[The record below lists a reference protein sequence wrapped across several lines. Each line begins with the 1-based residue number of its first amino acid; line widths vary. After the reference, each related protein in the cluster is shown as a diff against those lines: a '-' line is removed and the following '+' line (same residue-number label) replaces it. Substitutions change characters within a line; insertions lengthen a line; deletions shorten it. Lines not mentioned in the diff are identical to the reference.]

1 MKNNQTKRLVLVA
14 FFVAI
19 EIVLAM
25 TPLGYVPI
33 GPIRA
38 TTIHIPVII
47 ASLVLGYKEGAIVG
61 LVFGLTS
68 LFNNTFNPTA
78 LSFVFSPFI
87 EIGGYSGNFASLI
100 IVLVPR
106 VFLGITPYFFL
117 KVFKK
122 LNINLNL
129 FITSILSTL
138 IHTFLVLGMIVIF
151 FGPQFANLRGTDMSG
166 VITFIIGIITTNG
179 IVEAIVAGIT
189 CTAVYKAL
197 GHVYTSED

>member
-25 TPLGYVPI
+25 TPLGYIPI

-47 ASLVLGYKEGAIVG
+47 ASLVLGYRDGAIIG

-78 LSFVFSPFI
+78 MSFVFSPFI
-87 EIGGYSGNFASLI
+87 EIGGYSGNFTSLI
-100 IVLVPR
+100 IVLGPR
-106 VFLGITPYFFL
+106 ILLGITPYFFMKL
-117 KVFKK
+117 FRK
-122 LNINLNL
+122 LNGNLGL
-129 FITSILSTL
+129 FLSSILSTL
-138 IHTFLVLGMIVIF
+138 IHTILVLGFIVVF
-151 FGPQFANLRGTDMSG
+151 FGPQFADLRGTDMSG
-166 VITFIIGIITTNG
+166 VLAFIIGVVTSNG
-179 IVEAIVAGIT
+179 IVEAIVAGIA
-189 CTAVYKAL
+189 CTAVVNAL
-197 GHVYTSED
+197 KHIYTIEE